1 MKLKQVFSAAVAM
14 GALALLASGC
24 SSFETNRQSGN
35 LDIEMKTEAIPNI
48 VAQDAKVEGSAKV
61 SCLFGIFTWGCEK
74 QAVGVTYGG
83 NGQDAS
89 FLKFFVG
96 ANEVARNGAAYDACT
111 KANADILLTPQY
123 DLTIKDYFVFK
134 TVDCQV
140 KGFPATIKS
149 VTIKK

>member
-1 MKLKQVFSAAVAM
+1 MKIKRIFSAVFALCAVAI
-14 GALALLASGC
+14 LAAGC
-24 SSFETNRQSGN
+24 SSFETNRDSKS
-35 LDIEMKTEAIPNI
+35 LDIHMPLTVIPN
-48 VAQDAKVEGSAKV
+48 VEAGNTKVEGSAKV

-74 QAVGVTYGG
+74 QAVGVTYGTPME
-83 NGQDAS
+83 DS

-96 ANEVARNGAAYDACT
+96 ANDVARNGAAYDACS

-140 KGFPATIKS
+140 KGFPGTIKN

>member
-1 MKLKQVFSAAVAM
+1 MKANKKKSAIIALCSVVFLVT
-14 GALALLASGC
+14 GC
-24 SSFETNRQSGN
+24 SSFETNRQGQPIDIRMP
-35 LDIEMKTEAIPNI
+35 LDVIPNV
-48 VAQDAKVEGSAKV
+48 VAQDTKVAGSAKV

-74 QAVGVTYGG
+74 QAVGVTYGTPAEG
-83 NGQDAS
+83 AS

-96 ANEVARNGAAYDACT
+96 ANDVARNGAAYDACS

-123 DLTIKDYFVFK
+123 DLTVKDYFVFK

-140 KGFPATIKS
+140 KGFPATIKN

>member
-1 MKLKQVFSAAVAM
+1 MKIKRIFSAVFALCAVAI
-14 GALALLASGC
+14 LAAGC
-24 SSFETNRQSGN
+24 SSFETNRDSKS
-35 LDIEMKTEAIPNI
+35 LDIHMPLTVIPN
-48 VAQDAKVEGSAKV
+48 VEAGNTKVEGSAKV

-74 QAVGVTYGG
+74 QSVGVTYGTPME
-83 NGQDAS
+83 DS
-89 FLKFFVG
+89 FLTFFVG
-96 ANEVARNGAAYDACT
+96 ANDVARNGAAYDACS

-140 KGFPATIKS
+140 KGFPGTIKN

>member
-1 MKLKQVFSAAVAM
+1 MKVKRIFSAVIALCAVAV
-14 GALALLASGC
+14 LAAGC
-24 SSFETNRQSGN
+24 SSCETNRQSESI
-35 LDIEMKTEAIPNI
+35 DIEMKTEAIPNI

-74 QAVGVTYGG
+74 QAVGVTYETPME
-83 NGQDAS
+83 DS

-96 ANEVARNGAAYDACT
+96 ANDVARNGAAYDACS

-123 DLTIKDYFVFK
+123 DLTIKDYLVFK

-140 KGFPATIKS
+140 KGFSGTIKN